1 MREQSADF
9 IFDLELDG
17 QKAQVEELADGALLI
32 QGVAANLTVDDE
44 EEAFEPGVLED
55 GVKALKGASIL
66 YHHRSGHALGQV
78 LDTELARDGDKMELH
93 VKGRIDKPQG
103 GWADDVVH
111 KIKTGSIHGL
121 SVGGK
126 FFKRLT
132 ENGWRIY
139 KARLRELSVTP
150 YSISP
155 ETNFSV
161 VAGKAFA
168 EVEENEEAPPA
179 SGDELTPED
188 TKALAEIDAALD
200 EMSAGTDSL
209 RARWA
214 SSGS

>member
-1 MREQSADF
+1 MREQAADF
-9 IFDLELDG
+9 IFDLDLDG
-17 QKAQVEELADGALLI
+17 QKAAVEELDDGSLLI
-32 QGVAANLTVDDE
+32 EGIAANLTMDDE
-44 EEAFEPGVLED
+44 EEAFEPGVLEE

-78 LDTELARDGDKMELH
+78 LETALNRNGEKMELQ
-93 VKGRIDKPQG
+93 VKGRIDAPKG

-150 YSISP
+150 YAISP

-168 EVEENEEAPPA
+168 EAGDDLEDT
-179 SGDELTPED
+179 GDELTPED
-188 TKALAEIDAALD
+188 TKALDEIDASLA
-200 EMSAGTDSL
+200 EMDAGVQSL
-209 RARWA
+209 SGHWPA
-214 SSGS
+214 SGS